1 MDWEKLKIFHYVAEA
16 GSFTLA
22 GKRLNMSQSALSR
35 QIRTLEDSL
44 DTSLFTRHARG
55 LVLTTEGEKLF
66 QTAKDVQL
74 KIDRA
79 QSELLESKAQPFGP
93 LRITTTVTFGAYWL
107 TPHLKEFV
115 KTYPDIDIQLILS
128 DDDIDLSAGQADVAI
143 RFHIPEQADLIQRM
157 LLPLNHSIYA
167 SPEYLTEKG
176 MPSTAQ
182 DLDNHDLLVYG
193 DMAPNPIKEVNW
205 LLEEGN
211 TGYKRKPLIEVN
223 SIFAILE
230 ATRAGMGISSLPDYL
245 AGNSKDLVKILPEVP
260 TLEYPAYFVYPKEL
274 KRSKRIQAFK
284 DFLLEQI
291 KKATR
296 N

>member
-44 DTSLFTRHARG
+44 STSLFTRHARG
-55 LVLTTEGEKLF
+55 LVLTTDGEKLF
-66 QTAKDVQL
+66 QTAKDVHN

-79 QSELLESKAQPFGP
+79 QGDLLDSKAQPFGP
-93 LRITTTVTFGAYWL
+93 LRVTTTVTFGAYWL

-115 KTYPDIDIQLILS
+115 KAYPDIDIHLLLS
-128 DDDIDLSAGQADVAI
+128 DDDLDLSAGQADLAI

-157 LLPLNHSIYA
+157 LIHLKHSIYA

-176 MPSTAQ
+176 TPSSSK

-193 DMAPNPIKEVNW
+193 DLAPDPIKEVNW
-205 LLEEGN
+205 LLELGRS
-211 TGYKRKPLIEVN
+211 GFKRKPLIEVN
-223 SIFAILE
+223 SIFGILE

-245 AGNSKDLVKILPEVP
+245 AENSNDLVRILPEEP
-260 TLEYPAYFVYPKEL
+260 SLDYPAYLVYPKEL
-274 KRSKRIQAFK
+274 KKSKRIQAFR
-284 DFLLEQI
+284 DFLVAQV
-291 KKATR
+291 K
-296 N
+296 NSP